1 MLIEF
6 DPAKDA
12 INMAKHGMS
21 LADAKAFEWDSA
33 ITWLDMRQDY
43 GEDRM
48 AALGYVGARLCHMA
62 FVERNDICR
71 VISLR
76 PATKRECRRYAET

>member
-12 INMAKHGMS
+12 INFAKHGIS
-21 LADAKAFEWDSA
+21 LAAAKDFEWDSA
-33 ITWLDMRQDY
+33 VLWLDAREDY

-48 AALGYVGARLCHMA
+48 SALGYVGNCLFYMA
-62 FVERNDICR
+62 YVDRGEVCR

-76 PATKRECRRYAET
+76 RASSREVKRYAET